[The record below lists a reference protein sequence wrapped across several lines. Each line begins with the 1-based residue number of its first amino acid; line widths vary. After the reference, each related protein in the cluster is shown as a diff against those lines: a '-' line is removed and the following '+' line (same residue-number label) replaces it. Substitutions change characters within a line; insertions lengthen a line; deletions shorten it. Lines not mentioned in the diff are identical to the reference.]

1 MVRRLWAF
9 LLAALLALL
18 SLAAPVQADSTRTVE
33 EINHTAFALPHAKDT
48 FLPWQ
53 QSQAPPLQLAGIN
66 LDGNIRDLQ
75 GISIFTN
82 PRAQLNTLLTSLG
95 STVAD
100 YQPGNYTGTLNASAW
115 LNSIGAAPSLAQASG
130 AAQPII
136 LPFSGQKYAWFPG
149 VASNGIST
157 PSTAGNQF
165 SGPLEIITRT
175 AFSALTSA
183 GYATIYD
190 KVPAVATAGFTFAQ
204 TTGATGTLTFGAY
217 VSGTFR
223 LCTSSVTLSATG
235 IVAGTYYWWR
245 VTYDTVTGNVNFYY
259 APDQATPPTS
269 WTALGTQQTITSG
282 AFTAGTASI
291 GIGARASNGVN
302 PGANKTSRAI
312 LNNGIGGT
320 TVDDFNAT
328 DWPETSANG
337 ATAVSS
343 TTGETWTLANTGT
356 KLAQIVGSPQLVGD
370 GAAMFM
376 QMTATI
382 PPPYFVIAVVNPIT
396 WTSTDALFDGK
407 TSNSFAAQQVTGT
420 PQVKMYDG
428 TNLTGAINPALN
440 TYAII
445 TAGQDAAG
453 NATIQ
458 RNNGTAATGTLN
470 ATALGG
476 FTLFGN
482 GAGTNFGNAQV
493 KEVILLNAIPSTAKL
508 AQIQNLL
515 NQIYHIYAPYASAN
529 DWLNEIV
536 PVAAND
542 ETYRLAANGR

>member
-1 MVRRLWAF
+1 MIRRLWAF

-18 SLAAPVQADSTRTVE
+18 SLAAPVRADSTRTVE
-33 EINHTAFALPHAKDT
+33 AVNHTAFTLPHAKDT
-48 FLPWQ
+48 YLPWKQ
-53 QSQAPPLQLAGIN
+53 AQAPPLQLAGIN

-115 LNSIGAAPSLAQASG
+115 LNSIGAAPSLDQASG

-136 LPFSGQKYAWFPG
+136 LPFSGQKYAYISG
-149 VASNGIST
+149 VAGNNFTS
-157 PSTAGNQF
+157 PSSSAANVTGDIDLRAYVALNSWLPATYQVLIDKYQTAGQRGYQLYINVT
-165 SGPLEIITRT
+165 SGAIGMASTGDGSTIRAT
-175 AFSALTSA
+175 TS
-183 GYATIYD
+183 T
-190 KVPAVATAGFTFAQ
+190 VATGFTNGTAHWVR
-204 TTGATGTLTFGAY
+204 ATRA
-217 VSGTFR
+217 
-223 LCTSSVTLSATG
+223 SATG
-235 IVAGTYYWWR
+235 NTNFYTSEDGVTWTLLGAPNQTTPAGGIFAGTS
-245 VTYDTVTGNVNFYY
+245 VL
-259 APDQATPPTS
+259 
-269 WTALGTQQTITSG
+269 TAG
-282 AFTAGTASI
+282 AQGTASTV
-291 GIGARASNGVN
+291 NG
-302 PGANKTSRAI
+302 KIYRSQI
-312 LNNGIGGT
+312 YNGINGT
-320 TVDDFNAT
+320 LSVDFNAA
-328 DWPETSANG
+328 DWPETTTNG

-343 TTGETWTLANTGT
+343 TTGETWTLNNTGT
-356 KLAQIVGSPQLVGD
+356 LLAQIVGSPQLVG
-370 GAAMFM
+370 GGTSKYM

-382 PPPYFVIAVVNPIT
+382 PPPYFVIAVIKPIT
-396 WTSTDALFDGK
+396 WTSANVLFDGK
-407 TSNSFAAQQVTGT
+407 TSNSFAAQQITGT

-482 GAGTNFGNAQV
+482 GAGTKFGNAQV
-493 KEVILLNAIPSTAKL
+493 KEVILLNAIPSSAKL

-529 DWLNEIV
+529 DWLNEL
-536 PVAAND
+536 PTVAAND

>member
-1 MVRRLWAF
+1 MIRRLWAF

-18 SLAAPVQADSTRTVE
+18 SLAAPVRADSTRTVAAV
-33 EINHTAFALPHAKDT
+33 NHSAFALPHAKDT
-48 FLPWQ
+48 YLPWQ
-53 QSQAPPLQLAGIN
+53 QAQAPPLQLAGIN

-136 LPFSGQKYAWFPG
+136 LPFGGQKYLANFGGSGNYASTPNATANQITGDIDIRVRIAPNTYSPATDQTMIGKRLDVTHISYYFQLKTTSALALTWTADGSTVIAKSSTAFLSGLPG
-149 VASNGIST
+149 GSVKWLRVTLKSDNGAAGNDVTFYTSDDGISWT
-157 PSTAGNQF
+157 QLG
-165 SGPLEIITRT
+165 
-175 AFSALTSA
+175 
-183 GYATIYD
+183 
-190 KVPAVATAGFTFAQ
+190 AV
-204 TTGATGTLTFGAY
+204 
-217 VSGTFR
+217 
-223 LCTSSVTLSATG
+223 VT
-235 IVAGTYYWWR
+235 
-245 VTYDTVTGNVNFYY
+245 
-259 APDQATPPTS
+259 
-269 WTALGTQQTITSG
+269 
-282 AFTAGTASI
+282 TAGTTSIFNSASPLI
-291 GIGARASNGVN
+291 VGALQG
-302 PGANKTSRAI
+302 GALQTVAGKIYDAQI
-312 LNNGIGGT
+312 YNGINGT
-320 TVDDFNAT
+320 LAQDFSAS
-328 DWPETSANG
+328 DWPETTTNG

-343 TTGETWTLANTGT
+343 TTGETWTLNNTGT
-356 KLAQIVGSPQLVGD
+356 LLAQIVGSPQLLGD
-370 GAAMFM
+370 GVAGLM

-382 PPPYFVIAVVNPIT
+382 PPPYFVIAVVKPIT
-396 WTSTDALFDGK
+396 WTSTDVLFDGK
-407 TSNSFAAQQVTGT
+407 TSNSFAAQQITGT

-428 TNLTGAINPALN
+428 TNLTGAINPTLN

-458 RNNGTAATGTLN
+458 RNNGTPATGTLN

-482 GAGTNFGNAQV
+482 GAGTKIGNAQV
-493 KEVILLNAIPSTAKL
+493 KEVILLNAIPSAAKL
-508 AQIQNLL
+508 AQILNLL

-529 DWLNEIV
+529 DWLNEL
-536 PVAAND
+536 PAVAAND